1 MVWGDCFGS
10 FILVF
15 MFFGPDLHA
24 IHRMYG
30 LKIDQ
35 ETLGGGV
42 VWDLRKWTAR
52 QRSKITVF
60 FSAHSGSFY
69 LGSTSL
75 SSDLKVTEFILFS
88 IETFLHSNS
97 NEHGFLFPIHSASVF
112 RRQVAV
118 WPVPPKIHFKA
129 GRWRNAW
136 ANHLTF
142 NSFSPGHPQCLT
154 RYAADP
160 S

>member
-35 ETLGGGV
+35 EALGGGCV
-42 VWDLRKWTAR
+42 RFKEINCKA
-52 QRSKITVF
+52 KIKDHSF

-118 WPVPPKIHFKA
+118 
-129 GRWRNAW
+129 
-136 ANHLTF
+136 
-142 NSFSPGHPQCLT
+142 
-154 RYAADP
+154 
-160 S
+160 